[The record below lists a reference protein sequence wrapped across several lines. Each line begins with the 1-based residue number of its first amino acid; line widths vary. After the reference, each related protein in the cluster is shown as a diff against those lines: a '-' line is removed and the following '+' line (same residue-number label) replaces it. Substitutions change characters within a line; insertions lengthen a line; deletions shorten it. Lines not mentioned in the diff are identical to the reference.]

1 MAKNKK
7 AAGKGNPE
15 KEGSLV
21 SSGVDKKYKKASA
34 SEKPPKGGP
43 RKIKENKRQEKRLG
57 KAKGKGEEMAVYSS
71 TQAEIP
77 IVDVESGV
85 IISLREGGGY
95 DYSKVVEVTPT
106 SLMMKSVEDMQ
117 MLMKRFSNVFK
128 KRDTDLQ
135 FKVMATK
142 ADSTQLIANIYRYME
157 IEQNPN
163 VLELQKQYMKLVTDI
178 SHRQGVTRRF
188 FFIIPYNRGAD
199 AKGGESFE
207 QIVQFLNYE
216 ATKLASELAA
226 VGNVSVEILNG
237 KEDEATCEIL
247 YTLFRRRQSEELNFK
262 DFKAQV
268 DLRYREA
275 AEKAHKPVL
284 PFPATE
290 YFAPKYI
297 DARRKNFMI
306 VDGKYYTFMYIPSNG
321 YNSQVYLAWLSS
333 VINCMEGLDVD
344 IFYERI
350 DIAKVRSK
358 IKQRETWK
366 RAQALNTKDTD
377 VEADRLDTQLGS
389 FSYIRSAI
397 ANQEDFFYVSTL
409 LTVVADSVEELE
421 AKRSFLH
428 NLFSKDDM
436 DVRVCN
442 YMMKEAF
449 FSTMPTYSLNKRIF
463 ANARRNIT
471 SYGATSFYPFV
482 SDELQDRNGIM
493 LGISTRNNTIVSI
506 DQFDD
511 RKYANANI
519 AIIGT
524 TGSGKTFTLETMA
537 MRMRENGVQV
547 FVIAPLSGREDYL
560 RACNKMGG
568 TFIEFS
574 AGSEHTINI
583 MEIREIDTT
592 VTDLIDGE
600 RNTSRVSLKVKEVV
614 TFFSLIVPDITA
626 EEKAIVSE
634 LAQNVYLS
642 MGMTTDNSTLLD
654 PNTGKYKAMPT
665 LQDMYDALIER
676 SETVPAQA
684 HQTRRLATLLNPYVS
699 GYLNSFNGQTN
710 VDVSNQY
717 TVLDISNLSGN
728 DLIVGM
734 YTALALVWD
743 KTREDRTKKKAII
756 IDEAWKLLSTGNEE
770 AALQVEEIFRTIRKY
785 RGSAIAASQNIQ
797 DFSSE
802 QGKNLLALAQIKFI
816 LPLYKDAAKAAQKV
830 LGLTDN
836 EVEMVVENK
845 RGTALMLIKNNSL
858 PVRIVATQQE
868 FDLITTSGREIAE
881 QVNRARESKERE
893 AAQVNHIIDLDDVQ

>member
-1 MAKNKK
+1 MARVKK
-7 AAGKGNPE
+7 AAGTIQTE
-15 KEGSLV
+15 KDGALV
-21 SSGVDKKYKKASA
+21 SSTGKGKYR
-34 SEKPPKGGP
+34 KGHSDEDADGR
-43 RKIKENKRQEKRLG
+43 RKIKENKRQEKKLG
-57 KAKGKGEEMAVYSS
+57 KKSEKPEEMTVFTS
-71 TQAEIP
+71 TQSEIP
-77 IVDVESGV
+77 IVDVQNGV
-85 IISLREGGGY
+85 IISRKTGGGFQ
-95 DYSKVVEVTPT
+95 YSKIVEVTPT
-106 SLMMKSVEDMQ
+106 SLMMKSIEDMQ
-117 MLMKRFSNVFK
+117 LLMKRFNNVFK
-128 KRDTDLQ
+128 KRNTDLQ

-188 FFIIPYNRGAD
+188 FFILPYNRGSD
-199 AKGGESFE
+199 SRGGESFE

-216 ATKLASELAA
+216 AGRLAAELAS
-226 VGNVSVEILNG
+226 VGNVSVEVLTG
-237 KEDEATCEIL
+237 KEDEAVCEIL
-247 YTLFRRRQSEELNFK
+247 YTMLRRRQSELLNFK

-268 DLRYREA
+268 DLRYKDEA
-275 AEKAHKPVL
+275 AAARKPLL

-297 DARRKNFMI
+297 DARRKNYMI
-306 VDGKYYTFMYIPSNG
+306 VDGKYYTFMYIPSSG
-321 YNSQVYLAWLSS
+321 YNSQTYLAWLSS
-333 VINCMEGLDVD
+333 VINCMEGLDID
-344 IFYERI
+344 IFFERI
-350 DIAKVRSK
+350 DLAKVRSK
-358 IKQRETWK
+358 IKRHETWK
-366 RAQALNTKDTD
+366 RAQALNTRETD
-377 VEADRLDTQLGS
+377 VDAERLDSQLGA
-389 FSYIRSAI
+389 FQYIRKAI
-397 ANQEDFFYVSTL
+397 ADQEDFYYVSAL

-421 AKRSFLH
+421 AKRAFLH
-428 NLFSKDDM
+428 NMFTKDDM
-436 DVRVCN
+436 DIRVSN
-442 YMMKEAF
+442 YMMKDSF
-449 FSTMPTYSLNKRIF
+449 FSAMPTYSLSKRIF
-463 ANARRNIT
+463 TNARRNVT

-511 RKYANANI
+511 KKYDNANI

-547 FVIAPLSGREDYL
+547 FIIAPLSGREDYL
-560 RACNKMGG
+560 RACTRMGG
-568 TFIEFS
+568 TFIEFA
-574 AGSEHTINI
+574 AGSTHTINI

-592 VTDLIDGE
+592 VADLIDGE
-600 RNTSRVSLKVKEVV
+600 RNTSRVSLKVKEIV
-614 TFFSLIVPDITA
+614 TFFSLIVQDITS
-626 EEKAIVSE
+626 EEKAIISE
-634 LAQNVYLS
+634 LAQEVYLS

-654 PNTGKYKAMPT
+654 PNTGRYRVMPT
-665 LQDMYDALIER
+665 LQDMYDALITR
-676 SETVPAQA
+676 SEEVPAQSK
-684 HQTRRLATLLNPYVS
+684 QTRRLATLLRPYVN
-699 GYLNSFNGQTN
+699 GYLDSFNGQTN
-710 VDVSNQY
+710 VDVTNQY

-734 YTALALVWD
+734 FTALSLVWD

-756 IDEAWKLLSTGNEE
+756 IDEAWKLLSTNNED
-770 AALQVEEIFRTIRKY
+770 AAQQVEEIFRTIRKY

-893 AAQVNHIIDLDDVQ
+893 VANVTHIIDLDDVQ